1 MPQNIIDKIWKNHV
15 VKQNPGHPAIFGID
29 LQLTHEV
36 TSPQGFTKL
45 REKGLK
51 VKFPHKQIA
60 TLDHSIPT
68 RQDRENIHDPVAKKQ
83 VETLRKNVKDFGIQ
97 MFDYDSGHQGIVHVI
112 GPELGLTQ
120 PGMTIVCGDS
130 HTSTHGAFGA
140 LAFGVGSTEVGL
152 VMATGCILQE
162 KPKTFKVEFKN
173 SFPKGVY
180 SKDAILYLIS
190 KIGVGGGNGYVME
203 FCGQAV
209 EEMSMQARMSMCNMS
224 IEGGARAGLAGPDLK
239 TVEWV
244 LGLEEGELSENEKF
258 KIESLKLIQDN
269 SNQNENINLDEEIEK
284 YQTAGFEVVL
294 DALIFN
300 HKNQIFTQKRSST
313 RKLFPNCWDLAG
325 GHLEKNEMAFDSLKR
340 EILEETSFELL
351 EILDLVEISQ
361 WQDES
366 GKNKVNFA
374 IKVKVVGDFENPKLE
389 KDKVEKYQWTDLSNI
404 EILKENRKKGDEY
417 VYRVVKKGLEG
428 NNLKSKKQKAKDPI
442 EYEFDPNFC
451 LEFEDYKIIPV
462 SLDYA
467 EEIFQSFTHDITH
480 FMTAKAPDKIEDTIK
495 FIEDSIKENKANE
508 RLRLFILNKKNNEF
522 VGSFGLGKIRTKE
535 PEFGIWIKKEYHGK
549 NIGKKAITTLKNWAE
564 QNFDYDCFI
573 YPVDKNNIPSRRI
586 PESLGGKIIDEY
598 KVTNQ
603 SGNVLDIVDF
613 KIPNSLKLDKNSQN
627 QTKEF
632 TLEQKNELQNL
643 YEKAKARGSLRKYT
657 PKFEDWERAIIHWL
671 SFRSDRGAKYDKEI
685 VIDSSKLKPMIT
697 WGTNPAQ
704 GMFIDEV
711 IPDYE
716 KQQFEKKFKTL
727 TNNLADIIE
736 EDIQKPQ
743 EIILGNLADNL
754 TKELKLQS
762 SPNIILVSGSRSF
775 GWSHNTKHHK
785 DISILDYAEILLLTV
800 FNNHAN
806 IFKSKNNPKKFLV
819 LYPEFDNFENLTLCK
834 YYLDENSIKLV
845 SVWKAHKKYIISH
858 LQEEDI
864 EEYLDIKK
872 LPSRES
878 VSSLIPA
885 ISGLPATFPGFL
897 KEDNKKDSEL
907 LQKSQEQQK
916 ALKYTKL
923 EPGQKLLNQ
932 PIDWV
937 FLGSCTNSRMED
949 LEIAAGIF
957 YEDYKT
963 QNSDKGIML
972 QKNQLSNQ
980 KTLTIRKGLPE
991 DAEFVSKIS
1000 ELGWVNEYA
1009 NPKIGLTK
1017 EKIYEKV
1024 KVTQKDI
1031 QGFRSRIKSVNK
1043 PYLSAIVDEQVV
1055 GFAGCDDL
1063 SINDPEIFIYIHP
1076 DFQNLKIGKYLMFQ
1090 CLNLL
1095 KNKAKV
1101 RLETVTYNTRAIKFY
1116 KKIGFTKIYQKEATY
1131 YGEIKLPLFG
1141 MEIEKNEM
1149 QKWLQEFEIDNKE
1162 SFITKN
1168 EYYEIFNPSKVK
1180 KIAKNVTMY
1189 IVPGSEM
1196 VKKQAEEI
1204 GLDKI
1209 FKAAGAD
1216 WRMPG
1221 CSMCL
1226 GMNDDKVPTDKR
1238 CLSTSNRNFMH
1249 RQGPGSITHLCSPAT
1264 ATISAIKGEISYL

>member
-1 MPQNIIDKIWKNHV
+1 
-15 VKQNPGHPAIFGID
+15 
-29 LQLTHEV
+29 
-36 TSPQGFTKL
+36 
-45 REKGLK
+45 
-51 VKFPHKQIA
+51 
-60 TLDHSIPT
+60 
-68 RQDRENIHDPVAKKQ
+68 
-83 VETLRKNVKDFGIQ
+83 
-97 MFDYDSGHQGIVHVI
+97 
-112 GPELGLTQ
+112 
-120 PGMTIVCGDS
+120 
-130 HTSTHGAFGA
+130 
-140 LAFGVGSTEVGL
+140 
-152 VMATGCILQE
+152 
-162 KPKTFKVEFKN
+162 
-173 SFPKGVY
+173 
-180 SKDAILYLIS
+180 
-190 KIGVGGGNGYVME
+190 
-203 FCGQAV
+203 
-209 EEMSMQARMSMCNMS
+209 
-224 IEGGARAGLAGPDLK
+224 
-239 TVEWV
+239 V
-244 LGLEEGELSENEKF
+244 LGLEEGELGENSKF
-258 KIESLKLIQDN
+258 KIENSKNPPLTPQGGNATSQEGEIKTRLK
-269 SNQNENINLDEEIEK
+269 EEIQK
-284 YQTAGFEVVL
+284 YQDVGFEVVL
-294 DALIFN
+294 DSLILN
-300 HKNQIFTQKRSST
+300 DKNQIFTQKRSST

-325 GHLEKNEMAFDSLKR
+325 GHLEEGETAFDCLKR
-340 EILEETSFELL
+340 EILEETGFELL

-361 WQDES
+361 WQD
-366 GKNKVNFA
+366 KNGQKKVNFA

-389 KDKVEKYQWTDLSNI
+389 KDKVEKYQWTDLNNL

-428 NNLKSKKQKAKDPI
+428 NNLKSKKQKAKDPS
-442 EYEFDPNFC
+442 EYEFDPNFY
-451 LEFEDYKIIPV
+451 LEFEDYKIVPV

-467 EEIFQSFTHDITH
+467 EEIFQSFTHEITH
-480 FMTAKAPDKIEDTIK
+480 FMIPKSPDKIEDTIK

-508 RLRLFILNKKNNEF
+508 RLRLFILNKNNNEF

-549 NIGKKAITTLKNWAE
+549 KIGKKAVVALKNWAE
-564 QNFDYDCFI
+564 QNFDFDYFI
-573 YPVDKNNIPSRRI
+573 YPVDKNNIPSRKI

-603 SGNVLDIVDF
+603 SGNVLDIIDF
-613 KIPNSLKLDKNSQN
+613 KIPNSLKKDENYLENII
-627 QTKEF
+627 EF
-632 TLEQKNELQNL
+632 TLDQKNELKKL

-657 PKFEDWERAIIHWL
+657 PKFEDWERAIVYWL
-671 SFRSDRGAKYDKEI
+671 SFRSDENAKYDKEI
-685 VIDSSKLKPMIT
+685 VIDASELKPMIT

-704 GMFIDEV
+704 GMFIDEA

-736 EDIQKPQ
+736 EGIQKPQ

-800 FNNHAN
+800 FNNHAS

-923 EPGQKLLNQ
+923 ESGQKLLNQ

-957 YEDYKT
+957 YPEYKENINNKDILL
-963 QNSDKGIML
+963 QNKL
-972 QKNQLSNQ
+972 KNAKSLV
-980 KTLTIRKGLPE
+980 IRKSLPE
-991 DAEFVSKIS
+991 DAKYFSKIR

-1009 NPKIGLTK
+1009 NPKAGLTK

-1024 KVTQKDI
+1024 KVTEKAI
-1031 QGFRSRIKSVNK
+1031 QNSKNRIKNINNL
-1043 PYLSAIVDEQVV
+1043 YLSAVINNQVV
-1055 GFAGCDDL
+1055 GFVGADDL
-1063 SINDPEIFIYIHP
+1063 SIDSPEIFIYIHP

-1090 CLNLL
+1090 FLTLL
-1095 KNKAKV
+1095 KNKTKI
-1101 RLETVTYNTRAIKFY
+1101 RLEAVTYNTRAIEFY
-1116 KKIGFTKIYQKEATY
+1116 KKIGFTQTYQKEATY

-1141 MEIEKNEM
+1141 MEIEKVEIE
-1149 QKWLQEFEIDNKE
+1149 KWLQKFEIDNKG
-1162 SFITKN
+1162 SFIAKN
-1168 EYYEIFNPSKVK
+1168 DSYKVFNPSKVK
-1180 KIAKNVTMY
+1180 KIATGVTMY

-1196 VKKQAEEI
+1196 VKKQAEEL

-1226 GMNDDKVPTDKR
+1226 GMNDDKVPTGKR